1 MSQYQNLMSPF
12 EIKGVKLANRI
23 VFPAVVNNYASKE
36 GEVTDRLINFHK
48 RIAENNVGL
57 TITGAT
63 AVSPEGRFSFYSA
76 MINDDRFI
84 PGLSKLFSSI
94 RDAGSVAAIQIG
106 HTGRQTASKIT
117 GGLQKVAP
125 SPIPCPLWR
134 GEPKE
139 LTVKEIEDLED
150 AFAEAT
156 LRAKKAGAQMVEY
169 HGAHGYLIHQF
180 FSPLSN
186 QRKDHYGGTI
196 ENRTRF
202 VVNILK
208 KSRGR
213 VGRDF
218 PLWVRISADEFLE
231 GGLHLEDTKEI
242 ARILEKNG
250 ADGIDV
256 SGSVASNMA
265 ESDEKMLQGVYL
277 RLAKGIKE
285 SVNIPVICVGKVLDL
300 ERAERALEDGDAD
313 QVAICRAL
321 IADPEFVTKSLKG
334 EKDRIVSC
342 IECNKCLSFNA
353 ENPHMECSANDDL

>member
-1 MSQYQNLMSPF
+1 MSTF
-12 EIKGVKLANRI
+12 EIRGVKLPNRI

-36 GEVTDRLINFHK
+36 GEVTDRLIKFHK
-48 RIAENNVGL
+48 KIAANSVGL

-76 MINDDRFI
+76 MINEDRFI
-84 PGLSKLFSSI
+84 PGLTKLFASI
-94 RDAGSVAAIQIG
+94 RDAGSVPAIQIG

-134 GEPKE
+134 GEPRE
-139 LTVKEIEDLED
+139 LTIEEIENLED

-156 LRAKKAGAQMVEY
+156 FRAKKAGAQMVEF
-169 HGAHGYLIHQF
+169 HGAHGYLIQQF

-186 QRKDHYGGTI
+186 QRKDHYGGTL

-202 VVNILK
+202 VVNILHK
-208 KSRGR
+208 CKEK
-213 VGRDF
+213 VGEDF
-218 PLWVRISADEFLE
+218 PLLVRISADEFLE

-242 ARILEKNG
+242 AKILEENG
-250 ADGIDV
+250 AAAIDV

-265 ESDEKMLQGVYL
+265 DSDEKMHQGLYR

-285 SVNIPVICVGKVLDL
+285 SVNIPVICVGKFLDL
-300 ERAERALEDGDAD
+300 ERAEKAIEEGEAD
-313 QVAICRAL
+313 LVAICRAL
-321 IADPEFVTKSLKG
+321 IADPEFVTKSLQG
-334 EKDRIVSC
+334 QMDRIAHC

-353 ENPHMECSANDDL
+353 ENPHMECSVNTDL